1 MWFHH
6 LYADSSG
13 ESHWRKVELVL
24 QERSFAPPAQRIF
37 ISEPEVAKAFVFL
50 SLKSGW
56 DEPSHRT
63 PKRQILFCLA
73 GAVRVTAS
81 DGDTRDIGQGDVWRM
96 EDVIGKGHH
105 TRVTSEVD
113 FEAAVVQFD

>member
-6 LYADSSG
+6 LYADESG

-24 QERSFAPPAQRIF
+24 QERTFAPPAQGIF
-37 ISEPEVAKAFVFL
+37 ISEPEATKALVFL

-56 DEPSHRT
+56 NEPSHRT
-63 PKRQILFCLA
+63 PKRQILICLA

-81 DGDTRDIGQGDVWRM
+81 DGEARDIRRGDVWRM
-96 EDVIGKGHH
+96 EDITGKGH
-105 TRVTSEVD
+105 RSCVSSDVD
-113 FEAAVVQFD
+113 FEAVMVEFD

>member
-6 LYADSSG
+6 LYADESG

-24 QERSFAPPAQRIF
+24 QERTFAPPAQRIF
-37 ISEPEVAKAFVFL
+37 ISEPEAAKALVFL

-56 DEPSHRT
+56 NEPSHRT
-63 PKRQILFCLA
+63 PKRQILMCLA

-81 DGDTRDIGQGDVWRM
+81 DGEAREIRQGDVWRM
-96 EDVIGKGHH
+96 EDVTGKGHH
-105 TRVTSEVD
+105 TRVTSGVNFEVV
-113 FEAAVVQFD
+113 VVQFD